1 MTTAPTCCPPASP
14 RRRPTRTPTR
24 LLWAL
29 LLTALPTLAA
39 ATPQPM
45 APQPTAAMSA
55 ASIGPTDGTSAP
67 DSAADEA
74 DADDDAD
81 EEDDADDVTATPG
94 GTHFG
99 VGPTSLLDRGD
110 PEPVVEPIRSGGPN
124 KPYTYGGQT
133 YVPDTGD
140 GQWKQTGIA
149 SWYGRRF
156 HGKRTASGE
165 IYNLWGMTAAHVTL
179 PIPSY
184 ARIVNPKNGRSV
196 IVRINDRG
204 PFARNRILDLSW
216 AAAAKLGL
224 LHGSG
229 PVEIERITH
238 DQIRSGEWKVARD
251 KPVNYEIAGGERL
264 GSAQGLALAQLG
276 RLEPVGRAGKGTR
289 KARGRSAPARA
300 VATAPMLPSG
310 PALEVIAPAAEPTLA
325 LALTPPDKA
334 EMPSSSP
341 LKTLQGER
349 AGTQAGRGWWLQLG
363 SFRTQDLADGF
374 YQRLGEVMKGID
386 PLLTMFQETQQH
398 KVQAGPFETREE
410 ASRFGS
416 RLRELLKGL
425 SPTLVERK

>member
-1 MTTAPTCCPPASP
+1 M
-14 RRRPTRTPTR
+14 
-24 LLWAL
+24 WAL
-29 LLTALPTLAA
+29 WLGAAPGASVAANLPQDTPVTA
-39 ATPQPM
+39 
-45 APQPTAAMSA
+45 SA
-55 ASIGPTDGTSAP
+55 EAIAGAP
-67 DSAADEA
+67 DEAADADA
-74 DADDDAD
+74 DADDEDAA
-81 EEDDADDVTATPG
+81 EDGDGDSDGDGEPHQSGDGVGLTPG
-94 GTHFG
+94 GARAAAG
-99 VGPTSLLDRGD
+99 AASLLDRPD
-110 PEPVVEPIRSGGPN
+110 PEPVVEPIRPGGPN
-124 KPYTYGGQT
+124 KPYTFGGQT
-133 YVPDTGD
+133 YVPDTAD
-140 GQWKQTGIA
+140 GQWKQTGVA

-165 IYNLWGMTAAHVTL
+165 VYNLWGMTAAHVTL

-224 LHGSG
+224 LHGGG

-238 DQIRSGEWKVARD
+238 DQIRSGEWKVASD
-251 KPVNYEIAGGERL
+251 KPVNYEIAGGDRL
-264 GSAQGLALAQLG
+264 GSAQGLPLTQLG
-276 RLEPVGRAGKGTR
+276 RPEPLSRATSGKR
-289 KARGRSAPARA
+289 KARGKSAPARA
-300 VATAPMLPSG
+300 VAA
-310 PALEVIAPAAEPTLA
+310 AAPAPVPAPPPGLVLEINPTASEVA
-325 LALTPPDKA
+325 LAATGADKA
-334 EMPSSSP
+334 ETAAPGP

-374 YQRLGEVMKGID
+374 YQRLGELMKGVD

-410 ASRFGS
+410 ASRFGN

>member
-1 MTTAPTCCPPASP
+1 MTTASTSRPASSL
-14 RRRPTRTPTR
+14 RRRSSSAPSR

-29 LLTALPTLAA
+29 LLTALPALAI
-39 ATPQPM
+39 ATPLPSGSS
-45 APQPTAAMSA
+45 APQPAAAIGVAGVA
-55 ASIGPTDGTSAP
+55 APADG
-67 DSAADEA
+67 AADETN
-74 DADDDAD
+74 DDAEED
-81 EEDDADDVTATPG
+81 NDEDDAAGDVTATPG
-94 GTHFG
+94 GARFG
-99 VGPTSLLDRGD
+99 PGPSSLLDRSD
-110 PEPVVEPIRSGGPN
+110 PDPVVEPIRSGGPN
-124 KPYTYGGQT
+124 KPYTFGGQT

-165 IYNLWGMTAAHVTL
+165 VFNLWGMTAAHVTL

-184 ARIVNPKNGRSV
+184 ARILNPKNGRSV

-229 PVEIERITH
+229 AVEIERITH

-264 GSAQGLALAQLG
+264 GSAQGLPLTQLG
-276 RLEPVGRAGKGTR
+276 RLEPTGRSGKGAAKSR
-289 KARGRSAPARA
+289 SKATASRA
-300 VATAPMLPSG
+300 VAAAPALPPG
-310 PALEVIAPAAEPTLA
+310 PALEVNPSASETPLA
-325 LALTPPDKA
+325 LAGLGKA
-334 EMPSSSP
+334 EAASAGP

-363 SFRTQDLADGF
+363 SFHTQDLADGF

-410 ASRFGS
+410 ASRFGH

-425 SPTLVERK
+425 TPTLVERK

>member
-1 MTTAPTCCPPASP
+1 MTTAFTLRPAPHP
-14 RRRPTRTPTR
+14 RRRSARRAPLTP

-29 LLTALPTLAA
+29 WLAA
-39 ATPQPM
+39 A
-45 APQPTAAMSA
+45 AGGSA
-55 ASIGPTDGTSAP
+55 AASLPTPTSGKASIEAAIAAP
-67 DSAADEA
+67 DDAAAEDDGGDEADEA
-74 DADDDAD
+74 SA
-81 EEDDADDVTATPG
+81 EVTATPG
-94 GTHFG
+94 GAFVASST
-99 VGPTSLLDRGD
+99 TSLLDRPD
-110 PEPVVEPIRSGGPN
+110 PEPVVEPIRPGGPN
-124 KPYTYGGQT
+124 KPYTFGGQT
-133 YVPDTGD
+133 YVPDTAD

-165 IYNLWGMTAAHVTL
+165 VYNLWGMTAAHVTL

-184 ARIVNPKNGRSV
+184 ARIVNPKNGRAV

-251 KPVNYEIAGGERL
+251 TPVNYEIAGGERL
-264 GSAQGLALAQLG
+264 GSAQGLPLAQLG
-276 RLEPVGRAGKGTR
+276 RLEPVSRAPSGKR
-289 KARGRSAPARA
+289 KARGKSAPARA
-300 VATAPMLPSG
+300 VAAAATSG
-310 PALEVIAPAAEPTLA
+310 TPITPPGLNLEVNPAVSEAPLA
-325 LALTPPDKA
+325 VAGPDKVEA
-334 EMPSSSP
+334 AATGP

-363 SFRTQDLADGF
+363 SFRSQDLADGF
-374 YQRLGEVMKGID
+374 YQRLGELMKGID

-410 ASRFGS
+410 ASRFGN

>member
-1 MTTAPTCCPPASP
+1 VLPA
-14 RRRPTRTPTR
+14 
-24 LLWAL
+24 
-29 LLTALPTLAA
+29 LAA
-39 ATPQPM
+39 AAPLPAAQPATGT
-45 APQPTAAMSA
+45 APSLQAIAATA
-55 ASIGPTDGTSAP
+55 DG
-67 DSAADEA
+67 A
-74 DADDDAD
+74 DAGDESDD
-81 EEDDADDVTATPG
+81 EEDDEDDGAAEVTATPG
-94 GTHFG
+94 GARFG
-99 VGPTSLLDRGD
+99 PGSPSLLDRSD
-110 PEPVVEPIRSGGPN
+110 PEPVVEPIRPGGPN

-133 YVPDTGD
+133 YVPDTDD
-140 GQWKQTGIA
+140 GQWKQTGVA

-165 IYNLWGMTAAHVTL
+165 VYNLWGMTAAHVTL

-184 ARIVNPKNGRSV
+184 ARILNPKNGRSV

-229 PVEIERITH
+229 TVEIERITH

-251 KPVNYEIAGGERL
+251 TPVNYEIAGGERL
-264 GSAQGLALAQLG
+264 GSAQGLPLAQLG
-276 RLEPVGRAGKGTR
+276 RLEPVSRAASGKR
-289 KARGRSAPARA
+289 KARGKSAPARA
-300 VATAPMLPSG
+300 VAAAATSG
-310 PALEVIAPAAEPTLA
+310 TPVTPPGLSLEVNPAVSEAPLTVAGADKVEAAATG
-325 LALTPPDKA
+325 
-334 EMPSSSP
+334 P

-410 ASRFGS
+410 ASRFGN